1 MGFTFHLGFCC
12 QTQGFNLNSLKEG
25 ESVRMGWNETENCP
39 LPKICQLEDPASFQK
54 PLKPGWGKVEERV
67 LVKTVSPT
75 KEPEN
80 NTEKQ
85 QERCLKCS

>member
-1 MGFTFHLGFCC
+1 
-12 QTQGFNLNSLKEG
+12 
-25 ESVRMGWNETENCP
+25 MGWNETENCP

-67 LVKTVSPT
+67 LVKTISPT

-85 QERCLKCS
+85 QERCLKCSQSSEGLAVLFIGEFKKFQKVNK